1 MSSPYEKWRSLNNV
15 LSPAMTNPD
24 LILRLFVALLLGCII
39 GYERESIHSPAG
51 LRTHALVSVGSALF
65 TILSIYMGWWGGD
78 FREPGRIAAQIVT
91 GIGFLG
97 AGTILRHRAG
107 IRGLT
112 TAASLWA
119 MAGIG
124 MAAGAGFYLPAAVT
138 TLFVFLSLRFLKRFE
153 RKVPVAKRDRA
164 LILNLHDQESIPRLS
179 EIFSSMKVH
188 VYESSAEI
196 KGGKPEIRLN
206 VLLPEN
212 FDSTAFMA
220 KLLDLGVTNYE
231 WEDSL

>member
-1 MSSPYEKWRSLNNV
+1 MNEILNPMISPIDSV
-15 LSPAMTNPD
+15 
-24 LILRLFVALLLGCII
+24 IRLFIALLLGCII

-51 LRTHALVSVGSALF
+51 LRTHTLVSIGSAVF
-65 TILSIYMGWWGGD
+65 TILSIYMGWWGGE

-97 AGTILRHRAG
+97 AGTIMRQKIG
-107 IRGLT
+107 TIRGLT

-124 MAAGAGFYLPAAVT
+124 MAAGAGFYVVAVST
-138 TLFVFLSLRFLKRFE
+138 TLFVFLSLRLLKRFE
-153 RKVPVAKRDRA
+153 RKVPITKRERY
-164 LILNLHDQESIPRLS
+164 LLLTLHDKESIPKLS
-179 EIFSSMKVH
+179 DMMATLRIR

-196 KGGKPEIRLN
+196 KDGQPEIRLN

-212 FDSTAFMA
+212 FDSTSFMA